1 MSLEAEI
8 KNLTVAITLLRE
20 HITPPHVNLKI
31 DDEVRMETF
40 APIENLVTSNTIE
53 KNLVDVMIETEV
65 KKAEKKVAKKV
76 AKNFSI
82 TIDEVRELA
91 KLKILAGVKRTEVK
105 DMITELGAE
114 SIAELNEED
123 LKKLNE
129 KLKAI

>member
-8 KNLTVAITLLRE
+8 KNLTAAITLLRE

-40 APIENLVTSNTIE
+40 APIE